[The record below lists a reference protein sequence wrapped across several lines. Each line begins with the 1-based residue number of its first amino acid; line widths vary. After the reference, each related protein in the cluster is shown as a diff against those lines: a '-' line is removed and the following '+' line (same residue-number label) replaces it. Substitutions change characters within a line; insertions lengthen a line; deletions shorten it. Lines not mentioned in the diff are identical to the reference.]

1 MATLTNTKIKDTY
14 DGLLKTT
21 DNDVIGASEKVI
33 TDGLG
38 NASVLS
44 IGTGSASFSSDIEV
58 NGLTIGKGN
67 GSITQNTA
75 IGVQALDNATGIG
88 NTAVGYASL
97 LDNTTGVSN
106 TALGVNSLR
115 YNTTGF
121 QNTALGV
128 SSLHS
133 NTQVKITRQ

>member
-44 IGTGSASFSSDIEV
+44 IGTASASFSSDIEV
-58 NGLTIGKGN
+58 NGLTIGKGS
-67 GSITQNTA
+67 GDVTQNTA
-75 IGVQALDNATGIG
+75 VGFSAVGGTGIG
-88 NTAVGYASL
+88 NTGVGYASL
-97 LDNTTGVSN
+97 LANTTGAGNS
-106 TALGVNSLR
+106 ALGLNSLR
-115 YNTTGF
+115 YNTSGAWGSAVGF
-121 QNTALGV
+121 
-128 SSLHS
+128 
-133 NTQVKITRQ
+133 

>member
-44 IGTGSASFSSDIEV
+44 IGTGSASFSGDV
-58 NGLTIGKGN
+58 
-67 GSITQNTA
+67 
-75 IGVQALDNATGIG
+75 D
-88 NTAVGYASL
+88 
-97 LDNTTGVSN
+97 
-106 TALGVNSLR
+106 VNS
-115 YNTTGF
+115 N
-121 QNTALGV
+121 
-128 SSLHS
+128 SLHQS
-133 NTQVKITRQ
+133 IVPDGKMTYSHHL